1 MFEKNFLKIYL
12 LFLFLTPK
20 FWLFLFSKPLIIAF
34 NIIFLF
40 SLFLLKNFRGFRF
53 FLAIFFYL
61 SWIVFLHFGAFNRW
75 LTQLYS
81 QIPIIHSYINKCVA
95 DAPLWVCRIAYNKIT
110 FGFPHLVLSL
120 LDVCSSETLFLKG
133 PNISYLAT
141 TALFFY
147 TGCFSILKNW
157 PSEPPPAKAG
167 GFSLFSRR
175 NPVPN
180 APNKPFIPRLKSGAF
195 WYWGNFYLM
204 MGLALYPLN
213 VFFLGRNFDLGFFL
227 IPIVMT
233 LGFRFFSELGGKN
246 RKIRLFSSLWLGL
259 VLLDFAK
266 TLSNLYLIK

>member
-1 MFEKNFLKIYL
+1 MFEKNFLKTCL

-20 FWLFLFSKPLIIAF
+20 FWLLLCSKPSIIAF
-34 NIIFLF
+34 NIVFLF
-40 SLFLLKNFRGFRF
+40 FLFFLKNLRGFRF

-61 SWIVFLHFGAFNRW
+61 SWVVFLRFGTFDSW

-81 QIPIIHSYINKCVA
+81 QIPIIHSYIDKCIT

-120 LDVCSSETLFLKG
+120 LDIYSSETLFLKG

-147 TGCFSILKNW
+147 AGCLSILKNW
-157 PSEPPPAKAG
+157 PS
-167 GFSLFSRR
+167 
-175 NPVPN
+175 
-180 APNKPFIPRLKSGAF
+180 
-195 WYWGNFYLM
+195 NFYLAA
-204 MGLALYPLN
+204 GLALYPLN

-233 LGFRFFSELGGKN
+233 LGFRFFSKLGGKN
-246 RKIRLFSSLWLGL
+246 RKFRLFSNLWLVL

-266 TLSNLYLIK
+266 TLSNFYLIK